1 VGAWLL
7 VTRVPAVGAVW
18 GDLAGRAAAGGF
30 GYHFNAFLSAVFG
43 FLIGG
48 LWIWGLRI
56 IGTLCF
62 GKEAMGLGD
71 VHILA
76 AVGAV
81 CGWIVP
87 SLVFFLSAFLAVIW
101 AIAMYVRRQRE
112 MPYGP
117 WLAAGTLVT
126 LLFYD
131 GLLALLD
138 RFLMVGGG
146 RYAGTGF

>member
-1 VGAWLL
+1 
-7 VTRVPAVGAVW
+7 
-18 GDLAGRAAAGGF
+18 
-30 GYHFNAFLSAVFG
+30 
-43 FLIGG
+43 
-48 LWIWGLRI
+48 
-56 IGTLCF
+56 
-62 GKEAMGLGD
+62 
-71 VHILA
+71 
-76 AVGAV
+76 
-81 CGWIVP
+81 
-87 SLVFFLSAFLAVIW
+87 
-101 AIAMYVRRQRE
+101 MYVRRQRE